1 MKAKRSI
8 QLKAVFLMVV
18 FALNSVVGFAC
29 TLGIDMGFNSMHH
42 HDEEATE
49 AGIQVQAEGA
59 KHHHHNEATKH
70 HHDSREDAE
79 KGGCCN
85 DKVIN
90 FQNLD
95 KNTNQNAN
103 LAINAP
109 EFVTF
114 LSNFFGIDIFK
125 PSLVSSQKYIVRFF
139 HPPPTDI
146 RILIRSFQI

>member
-1 MKAKRSI
+1 
-8 QLKAVFLMVV
+8 MVV